1 MHAGFKCIA
10 SFGSEA
16 GAAKADAIGA
26 TTPPPSGFR
35 AASATFFN
43 AASRRATPGEYAV
56 PKVGVESMR
65 RQQLINATMNAID
78 DIGLADATIVQIA
91 RRAGVSAG
99 IISHYFGGKDGLLEA
114 TMRQILTDL
123 GNAVGERRRELAD
136 DAPRARIGAVI
147 EGNFDR
153 TQVTGP
159 AAKTWLAFWTS
170 SMHQPELA
178 RLQNVNDRRLYANL
192 CFHFSRVMPRIEARD
207 AARGLAAMID
217 GLWLRGALTPDGLD
231 ADGARRLAFDCL
243 DQLLAHHCGTA
254 DPRPAA
260 EGDSHDT

>member
-1 MHAGFKCIA
+1 
-10 SFGSEA
+10 
-16 GAAKADAIGA
+16 
-26 TTPPPSGFR
+26 
-35 AASATFFN
+35 
-43 AASRRATPGEYAV
+43 V
-56 PKVGVESMR
+56 PKVGMEPIR

-78 DIGLADATIVQIA
+78 EVGLADATIVRIA
-91 RRAGVSAG
+91 RHAGVSAG
-99 IISHYFGGKDGLLEA
+99 IISHYFGGKEGLLEA

-123 GNAVGERRRELAD
+123 GNAVGSRRRTLD
-136 DAPRARIGAVI
+136 DDSPRALIGAVI

-170 SMHQPELA
+170 SMHKPALA

-192 CFHFSRVMPRIEARD
+192 CYHFSRVMPRAEARN

-231 ADGARRLAFDCL
+231 ADGARRLAFAYL
-243 DQLLAHHCGTA
+243 DQLLAHHCGTTT
-254 DPRPAA
+254 P
-260 EGDSHDT
+260 